1 MPREACLARLAELP
15 RGARRLI
22 AVAGAPG
29 SGKSR
34 LACFLAE
41 GLNAGSPGRAE
52 VVPMDGFHYDDAVLE
67 ARGLRPRKGA
77 PATFDVAGFDHLL
90 ARLRANA
97 EPEIAIP
104 VFDRDLEISRAGAR
118 IVGQETEILVVEGN
132 YLLLDLAPWD
142 RLARHFDATV
152 FLEVEAAEL
161 ERRLLRRWEV
171 RHGIP
176 PEEAARRIRG
186 NDLPNG
192 ETVRRHS
199 RAADWVVG
207 PAP

>member
-1 MPREACLARLAELP
+1 MPREACLARLTEMP
-15 RGARRLI
+15 RGPRRLI

-34 LACFLAE
+34 LAQFLAD
-41 GLNAGSPGRAE
+41 GLNAACPGRAE

-67 ARGLRPRKGA
+67 ARGLRPRKGS

-104 VFDRDLEISRAGAR
+104 VFDRDLEISRGGAR
-118 IVGQETEILVVEGN
+118 IIGRDVEILVIEGN
-132 YLLLDLAPWD
+132 YLLLDMPPWD
-142 RLARHFDATV
+142 RLARHFDETV
-152 FLEVEAAEL
+152 FLDVPPDEL
-161 ERRLLRRWEV
+161 ERRLHRRWTV
-171 RHGIP
+171 KHALP
-176 PEEAARRIRG
+176 PEEAERKLRE

-192 ETVRRHS
+192 ETVRRNS
-199 RAADWVVG
+199 RKAGWTVG